1 MVHILLPS
9 TVTFAALIFKCLQY
23 NLNLNLSLL
32 NTLDIIEKP
41 DKNIK
46 FKTSQSTKK
55 YINEYFKNINRLT
68 EFNKNNKDV
77 YDNYLKTIDIKKE
90 LELYNCDD
98 YNYDNNCIFCKKRPW
113 VLKINELN

>member
-1 MVHILLPS
+1 MNKKIIS
-9 TVTFAALIFKCLQY
+9 INRKKISWY
-23 NLNLNLSLL
+23 LNLNLSLL

-68 EFNKNNKDV
+68 EFNKNNKE
-77 YDNYLKTIDIKKE
+77 I
-90 LELYNCDD
+90 
-98 YNYDNNCIFCKKRPW
+98 
-113 VLKINELN
+113 